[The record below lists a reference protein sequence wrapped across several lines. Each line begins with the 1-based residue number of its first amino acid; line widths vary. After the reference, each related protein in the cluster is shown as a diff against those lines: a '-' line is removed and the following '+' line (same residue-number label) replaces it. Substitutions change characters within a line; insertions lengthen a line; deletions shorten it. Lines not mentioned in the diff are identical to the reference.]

1 MDKESACNAGD
12 TGRRG
17 FIPGSGRFPGG
28 GHGNPLHGESP
39 WMEDPGGLQS
49 IGHKESDTTEVT
61 QHTRTPYLTCVLV
74 FIPCISFLEMPPKII
89 TTWVV

>member
-49 IGHKESDTTEVT
+49 IGHKESDTTELT
-61 QHTRTPYLTCVLV
+61 QRACMQAAV
-74 FIPCISFLEMPPKII
+74 
-89 TTWVV
+89 